1 MKISGAVFAAL
12 GCAALLAA
20 AGCFSR
26 VKTSPQADVAGAALD
41 RRELAQ
47 ATVAH
52 WSQVS
57 ELAAKRMMEE
67 YGVPDEVHADH
78 LIWVNNSPWRRT
90 IVSNVQAPYADSGA
104 AELGVIEQTV
114 SYRST
119 PKQAIDVA
127 AFDDRVAFN
136 ARAGE
141 LSSRAD
147 KEEHNFLR
155 LNLADDVA
163 HGRLRPEAARGS
175 YGSIVNF
182 EASGKTSP
190 YLLGLRFAVAPG
202 AP

>member
-1 MKISGAVFAAL
+1 MMKISRAAL
-12 GCAALLAA
+12 IPVALGALLA

-26 VKTSPQADVAGAALD
+26 VKTTPQADVAGAALD

-47 ATVAH
+47 ATVSH

-78 LIWVNNSPWRRT
+78 LVWVNNSPWRRT
-90 IVSNVQAPYADSGA
+90 IVSNARTPYAEPGA

-114 SYRST
+114 SYRLTS
-119 PKQAIDVA
+119 KQAVDVA

-141 LSSRAD
+141 LSSRSD
-147 KEEHNFLR
+147 REEHNFLR
-155 LNLADDVA
+155 FNLADDVA
-163 HGRLRPEAARGS
+163 HERLRPEAARDS
-175 YGSIVNF
+175 YASIVTF
-182 EASGKTSP
+182 EAAGKTSP
-190 YLLGLRFAVAPG
+190 YLLGLRFSVAP
-202 AP
+202 